1 MSFEIR
7 RSGRFKMAALAR
19 MADGVSR
26 LVLREDYPAI
36 DVVIAVGNLRQT
48 ACEMFPGRD
57 DLFEMVYV
65 SRFRRLWR
73 QFRGGQAAP
82 F

>member
-1 MSFEIR
+1 
-7 RSGRFKMAALAR
+7 MALLAR
-19 MADGVSR
+19 MADRVSV

-36 DVVIAVGNLRQT
+36 DVVIEIENLRS
-48 ACEMFPGRD
+48 AAREMFPGCERF
-57 DLFEMVYV
+57 FEMVYV

-73 QFRGGQAAP
+73 QFRGGSDAP